1 MYKQEKPGE
10 KRMRFLYWSARI
22 LGILAI
28 LFMMMFSLDCFEA
41 GTLLGD
47 QVLCFLMHNIPSFI
61 ILGILLVAWKWE
73 RIGGILFLAAALAG
87 MIFFNVFNGNWGAL
101 IIMTPFV
108 VTGMLF
114 ILHHEKYH
122 KSVG

>member
-1 MYKQEKPGE
+1 MMNLKKSKNMKKG
-10 KRMRFLYWSARI
+10 FLYWVPRV

-28 LFMMMFSLDCFEA
+28 LFMMMFSLDCFE
-41 GTLLGD
+41 GDGKLGEKLLC
-47 QVLCFLMHNIPSFI
+47 LLMHNIPVLI
-61 ILGILLVAWKWE
+61 ILGILIAAWKWE
-73 RIGGILFLAAALAG
+73 LIGGILFIAASIAG

-108 VTGMLF
+108 VTGILF
-114 ILHHEKYH
+114 ILHHERYK

>member
-1 MYKQEKPGE
+1 
-10 KRMRFLYWSARI
+10 
-22 LGILAI
+22 
-28 LFMMMFSLDCFEA
+28 MMLFSLDCFEK
-41 GTLLGD
+41 GNPLGEKL
-47 QVLCFLMHNIPSFI
+47 LCFLMHNIPSFI

-73 RIGGILFLAAALAG
+73 RTGGILFLAAALAG

-108 VTGMLF
+108 ITGMLF